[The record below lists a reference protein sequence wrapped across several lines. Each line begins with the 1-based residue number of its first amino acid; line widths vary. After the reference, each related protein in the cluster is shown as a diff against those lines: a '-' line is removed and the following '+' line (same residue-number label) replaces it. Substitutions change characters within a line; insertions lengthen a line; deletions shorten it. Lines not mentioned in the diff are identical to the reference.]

1 VRKARERGSEGSRS
15 GKFEDRKS
23 KKMKKAQTRII
34 CTDRSMIRLV
44 LLFIAHPCRGSDAKR
59 AASPVQVKNI
69 LSKSFQFA
77 SFFCHWEWNISQ
89 LVSGRNVGRRFWL
102 IKKSSQKPVYISQKR
117 GLSWVRWLF
126 DWCA

>member
-1 VRKARERGSEGSRS
+1 MYGPEYDPFSS
-15 GKFEDRKS
+15 
-23 KKMKKAQTRII
+23 
-34 CTDRSMIRLV
+34 V

-102 IKKSSQKPVYISQKR
+102 IKKSSQKPVYISKKGDFHGSDGSLTGVPENVIDKWAFETRFVATR
-117 GLSWVRWLF
+117 GLRLF
-126 DWCA
+126 K